1 MLGSINIKLRPIKL
15 GFLVNPN
22 DKKSLMRAIEINSM
36 LWGGSYNPIIPTFK
50 KIPASWKKN
59 HEGFGYNA
67 KKIQM
72 GYVDAFDPDFLVPL
86 GECKKDVFS
95 FLKREVIN
103 ENEIDSKATEEGT
116 FGYG

>member
-50 KIPASWKKN
+50 KIPAS
-59 HEGFGYNA
+59 GR
-67 KKIQM
+67 KIM
-72 GYVDAFDPDFLVPL
+72 RGLAIMRRKYKWDMWMLLIPTFLFP
-86 GECKKDVFS
+86 
-95 FLKREVIN
+95 
-103 ENEIDSKATEEGT
+103 
-116 FGYG
+116 

>member
-22 DKKSLMRAIEINSM
+22 DKKALIRAIEINSM
-36 LWGGSYNPIIPTFK
+36 LWGGSYNPIIPAFK

-59 HEGFGYNA
+59 HEGFGYNG

-86 GECKKDVFS
+86 GKSKKEDFS
-95 FLKREVIN
+95 FLKIKKN
-103 ENEIDSKATEEGT
+103 P
-116 FGYG
+116 F